1 MLERRYGGFD
11 YGIVATDAPRR
22 QTDTRIA
29 AFSPVPVA
37 RLVAVQ
43 NRRLSVVR
51 ADLTHDNERKTRTT
65 ERELKQQMET
75 VNLNSEQTIQ
85 FLNISKTKYYELV
98 HDPTFYPAFRIGRKI
113 LVNREQLCKWLESQ
127 KISNRKGVE
136 S

>member
-43 NRRLSVVR
+43 DRRLSVVR
-51 ADLTHDNERKTRTT
+51 ADLTHEKAPA
-65 ERELKQQMET
+65 EAGGMQGQA
-75 VNLNSEQTIQ
+75 
-85 FLNISKTKYYELV
+85 FTKII
-98 HDPTFYPAFRIGRKI
+98 A
-113 LVNREQLCKWLESQ
+113 
-127 KISNRKGVE
+127 
-136 S
+136 